1 MVAQDPDDILDEK
14 PLDPE
19 VERIRA
25 RMVRLLAVSIS
36 IMFAGLMA
44 VLIAIF
50 YKMSNDAPSRL
61 AEQTITLPA
70 GAEIVGEALGDGNI
84 MLRVREA
91 DGGEYLLIRTMQ
103 SGDMVAK
110 IVIATP

>member
-1 MVAQDPDDILDEK
+1 MVAQDPDDIIDEK

-50 YKMSNDAPSRL
+50 YKMSNDAQSRL
-61 AEQTITLPA
+61 PEQVISLPA
-70 GAEIVGEALGDGNI
+70 GAEIIGEALGDGNI

-91 DGGEYLLIRTMQ
+91 NGMEYLLIRSLQ
-103 SGDMVAK
+103 SGEVVAK
-110 IVIATP
+110 IIVERP